1 MAIVCASG
9 IATTVYEGLCAN
21 VSTLHSFYGLGTADL
36 PWQMVV
42 SRSLENSLCVE
53 RVKGTDCVIWDEAS
67 MSSRRIFELIN
78 QIHPAPRGYSGC
90 FARS

>member
-1 MAIVCASG
+1 MEFEWQLSVQA
-9 IATTVYEGLCAN
+9 VYEGLCAN

-53 RVKGTDCVIWDEAS
+53 RVKGRQCRVVEFS
-67 MSSRRIFELIN
+67 NS
-78 QIHPAPRGYSGC
+78 
-90 FARS
+90 